1 MNDIADSFN
10 VDQIEKRLK
19 KILAPVEPDPGFVQ
33 RLNDKL
39 KKKTEIYLER
49 NEPVFYLLV
58 VILGVIVAILAFFI
72 ATRKKE

>member
-1 MNDIADSFN
+1 MTDIADSFD

-33 RLNDKL
+33 TLKDKL

-49 NEPVFYLLV
+49 NEPVFYFLV
-58 VILGVIVAILAFFI
+58 VILGVIVAILTYLI
-72 ATRKKE
+72 AIRKKE

>member
-1 MNDIADSFN
+1 MTDIADSFD

-33 RLNDKL
+33 RLKDKL

-49 NEPVFYLLV
+49 NEPFFYLLV
-58 VILGVIVAILAFFI
+58 VILGVIIAILTYFI
-72 ATRKKE
+72 AIRKKD